1 MSPARNVARQA
12 RSLVW
17 LMSLILTIALVACGS
32 DDHAPTAPPLAYVP
46 GELLVELPPGVAD
59 STIARRVAEQA
70 LVLVRVTGTDPRHGL
85 VRVPV
90 GGEDF
95 WAAEL
100 VRQGLAVTAERNAI
114 IRVS

>member
-1 MSPARNVARQA
+1 MFPARNAARHA
-12 RSLVW
+12 RPLR
-17 LMSLILTIALVACGS
+17 LLRSLILTVALAACGS
-32 DDHAPTAPPLAYVP
+32 DDHAPTSPPPAYVP

-59 STIARRVAEQA
+59 STVARRVAEQA

-90 GGEDF
+90 GGEEF
-95 WAAEL
+95 WATEL